1 MKDVEAT
8 SKGYG
13 RWQLYA
19 AGAFTGGD
27 KTIGDGDTL
36 QVTAQFDMTAAMADA
51 YEWMV
56 YFRMRETEPGLRQ
69 CMKQLVKFGSE
80 VDS

>member
-1 MKDVEAT
+1 M
-8 SKGYG
+8 
-13 RWQLYA
+13 YA
-19 AGAFTGGD
+19 AARWD
-27 KTIGDGDTL
+27 NDGQPANTS
-36 QVTAQFDMTAAMADA
+36 AAMADA

>member
-1 MKDVEAT
+1 MSDDADRAQQVVEQHIRHAFD
-8 SKGYG
+8 
-13 RWQLYA
+13 RRRMYA
-19 AGAFTGGD
+19 AARWD
-27 KTIGDGDTL
+27 NDGQPANTS
-36 QVTAQFDMTAAMADA
+36 AAMADA